1 MIFRG
6 FLVNS
11 LISSKELKKKGKC
24 PLTPEEVALVLSALG
39 FGPKTYIFL
48 AGSNIYGGRS
58 RMIPLTKLFPNMVT
72 KEDLLTPSELA
83 PFKNFSNQLAA
94 LDFIA
99 CATSDVFSMTDSGSQ
114 LSSLVSG
121 YRVYHGRGHA
131 PILRPNKEILANIL
145 SKSRSIEWIDFV
157 DRIKEMIDEDQ
168 NVHRR
173 FNGQSIY
180 RHPRSQGCMCKV

>member
-1 MIFRG
+1 
-6 FLVNS
+6 
-11 LISSKELKKKGKC
+11 
-24 PLTPEEVALVLSALG
+24 
-39 FGPKTYIFL
+39 
-48 AGSNIYGGRS
+48 
-58 RMIPLTKLFPNMVT
+58 
-72 KEDLLTPSELA
+72 
-83 PFKNFSNQLAA
+83 
-94 LDFIA
+94 
-99 CATSDVFSMTDSGSQ
+99 MTDSGSQ

-180 RHPRSQGCMCKV
+180 RHPRSQGCMCKI